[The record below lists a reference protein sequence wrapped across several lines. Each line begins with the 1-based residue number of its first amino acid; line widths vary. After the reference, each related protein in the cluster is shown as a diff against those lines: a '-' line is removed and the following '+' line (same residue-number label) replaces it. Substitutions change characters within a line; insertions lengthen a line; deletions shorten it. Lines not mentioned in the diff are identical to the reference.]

1 MDIVVYQYDQSFVV
15 SSFEE
20 GDFDYVDAVSELEE
34 TKFFRYIGAHKMLP
48 KLAETYPSPRK
59 KEEVPVWMYIASNLS
74 MRLHGEHSFH
84 SYPYVVRCGGM
95 LNAFGPK
102 VGHKAVHPETRDVT
116 LSCEG
121 FNDKNA
127 YDRQTPCDQ
136 DFLRKFAKSTQ
147 PEKLQYWFN
156 HEVMEIFKQHKAFD
170 GEGIFLGDASYLFV
184 PDNERYEGSVRMLFD
199 EHNHPLDKESEKKL
213 TPVQRTRCRWRR
225 CYKLVSLIHTNR
237 EGDFFLYAAV
247 AVVSGKAHEC
257 PVLYRLVYDFVAALG
272 PGVMKRLILDRGFLD
287 GEQIGCCK
295 SAYGID
301 ILIPLKKNMDVYED
315 AVGLMQSHRVH
326 FEPYQV
332 PAPKPPIVAKPVQV
346 PAKVCRREQKRQEK
360 IRQKKAAEVPPPPPP
375 EQILVRSEVAA
386 VNGFRSWS
394 SCPVPL
400 SVIINKEIYADGHE
414 QTWMLLDT
422 KEVTHGSSA
431 RDEYR
436 LRTGIEERH
445 RQLKCFLDLTDF
457 KSRSLSL
464 VINQVVFVVL
474 AYSLLQL
481 YLRRIGRSQ
490 LNRRTVPRIRS
501 QLMPT
506 HSVVILYYMNR
517 FALLSLFEY
526 TRIVLNLSEEARN
539 KVLTKTQ
546 QLEQDLARELTLVR
560 TL

>member
-1 MDIVVYQYDQSFVV
+1 MDIVVYQHDQSFVV

-34 TKFFRYIGAHKMLP
+34 TKFFRYIGAHKILP

-59 KEEVPVWMYIASNLS
+59 KEEVPVWMYIASNVS

-84 SYPYVVRCGGM
+84 SYPYIVRCGGM

-121 FNDKNA
+121 FNDKNV

-136 DFLRKFAKSTQ
+136 DFLRKFARSTM
-147 PEKLQYWFN
+147 PERLQRWFN
-156 HEVMEIFKQHKAFD
+156 HDVMEIFKQHKAFD
-170 GEGIFLGDASYLFV
+170 LEGIFLGDASYLFV

-199 EHNHPLDKESEKKL
+199 EHNHPVSKEGEKSL
-213 TPVQRTRCRWRR
+213 TVAQRARCQWRR
-225 CYKLVSLIHTNR
+225 CYNLVSLIHTNGA
-237 EGDFFLYAAV
+237 GDFFLYAAV

-257 PVLYRLVYDFVAALG
+257 PVLYRLVDDFVAAVG
-272 PGVMKRLILDRGFLD
+272 QGVMKRLILDRGFLD
-287 GEQIGCCK
+287 GEQIGRCK
-295 SAYGID
+295 AEYGID
-301 ILIPLKKNMDVYED
+301 VLIPLKKNMDVYAD
-315 AVGLMQSHRVH
+315 AVGLMRGNQVR
-326 FEPYQV
+326 FEAYHAPV
-332 PAPKPPIVAKPVQV
+332 PKPPVNPKPIHV
-346 PAKVCRREQKRQEK
+346 PAEIRRRERKRQEK
-360 IRQKKAAEVPPPPPP
+360 ILQKKAAEALPPPPPD
-375 EQILVRSEVAA
+375 QILVRSEVAA

-414 QTWMLLDT
+414 ETWMLLDT
-422 KEVTHGSSA
+422 KEVVNAAAA

-445 RQLKCFLDLTDF
+445 RQLKCFLELTDF

-464 VINQVVFVVL
+464 VVNQVVFVAL

-481 YLRRIGRSQ
+481 YLRRIGRSE

-526 TRIVLNLSEEARN
+526 TRLVLKLSEQARK
-539 KVLTKTQ
+539 KVLAKTQ
-546 QLEQDLARELTLVR
+546 QLERELAQELRLVR